1 MDFFQYANI
10 VDSFATF
17 ETRWLTYL
25 VGGLCYAV
33 VYAFLVVG
41 LFIIAK
47 REGFK
52 NKWMIFIPIL
62 NTFYFGVCAKKNK
75 LFGAIDARI
84 VSAICAV
91 LELALVVC
99 NVMYYVS
106 FETLISSG
114 NLSEVLWDDGYGY
127 TYYVYQLNGTVPAS
141 LSWASWCYMDLPDYV
156 TWWLDILYMV
166 LQLATFVL
174 FFKTYAARRYLLF
187 SITGVLFPIQGIL
200 VYTVKGNKGYNYNDF
215 IRQQQQVQYQAYQQ
229 QMRNNPNGG
238 NPYST
243 NPYDNPYSNQY
254 NNPPAGGSPDDD
266 PFGGAGAQANG
277 QPQDDDDP
285 FAEFGSSSSS
295 SSSGSSG
302 SSYGN
307 SGSGGLGSSSGSSGN
322 SSGGK
327 SNKGGGSSSPD
338 DDDPFA

>member
-10 VDSFATF
+10 VDAFATF

-25 VGGLCYAV
+25 VGGLCYAI

-41 LFIIAK
+41 LFVIAK

-62 NTFYFGVCAKKNK
+62 NTFYLGVCAKKNK
-75 LFGAIDARI
+75 LFGAVDARI

-91 LELALVVC
+91 LEIFLVVC
-99 NVMYYVS
+99 NILYYVS
-106 FETLISSG
+106 FETLISNG
-114 NLSEVLWDDGYGY
+114 LLTEVLWDDGYGY
-127 TYYVYQLNGTVPAS
+127 TYYVYSLNASVPAA
-141 LSWASWCYMDLPDYV
+141 LSWAAWCYQDLPNYI
-156 TWWLDILYMV
+156 TWWADLLYMV
-166 LQLATFVL
+166 AQLATFVL
-174 FFKTYAARRYLLF
+174 FFKTYAARRYMLF

-200 VYTVKGNKGYNYNDF
+200 VYTIKGNKGYNYNDF
-215 IRQQQQVQYQAYQQ
+215 MRQQQQMQYQAYQQ

-238 NPYST
+238 PYGGNPYSS
-243 NPYDNPYSNQY
+243 NPYDNPYSSQY
-254 NNPPAGGSPDDD
+254 NNPPAGGSPEDD
-266 PFGGAGAQANG
+266 PFGGAGAQAQQGRNG
-277 QPQDDDDP
+277 SQDDDDP

-302 SSYGN
+302 SSYGSN
-307 SGSGGLGSSSGSSGN
+307 SGSGGLGSSGS
-322 SSGGK
+322 K
-327 SNKGGGSSSPD
+327 SNKGGGSSSN